1 MTMRE
6 KRHSRNES
14 SRGTA
19 LLLAVCCALLGIFLF
34 LLYRSESGPDEA
46 ETSTSVDEEV
56 IVVDGV
62 EYVPKKNIKSY
73 LFIGT
78 DDKVEEGEGYVTG
91 GQCDVLQ
98 VLVVDRSH
106 RRYRRLSI
114 NRNTMMDVHSYDED
128 GEDLGTTYC
137 QIALAH
143 SSGDGGITSCQYT
156 IEAVSEYLHG
166 VQFDYYARVGLN
178 SLRDINHL
186 LGGVSVTIED
196 DFSRSDPT
204 LVQGE
209 TVLLS
214 DEQAYHFLH
223 DRTNVGD
230 GSNEGRMRRQEAY
243 LNSARGRVM
252 ELLKTDKN
260 FPKTAFQTL
269 NEIAL
274 TNMNEKEFGRLLNVA
289 SSYEAEE
296 NVEITGTIGEDEFAF
311 ATFESDPESVQD
323 AVLALFYERKDQ

>member
-1 MTMRE
+1 M
-6 KRHSRNES
+6 
-14 SRGTA
+14 
-19 LLLAVCCALLGIFLF
+19 LLLAICCTLLALFLF
-34 LLYRSESGPDEA
+34 LLYRSESKPDEA
-46 ETSTSVDEEV
+46 EASTSMDEEV

-73 LFIGT
+73 LFIGI
-78 DDKVEEGEGYVTG
+78 DDKAEAGEGYVTG

-143 SSGDGGITSCQYT
+143 SSGDGGITSCQYAMQ
-156 IEAVSEYLHG
+156 AVSEYLYG
-166 VQFDYYARVGLN
+166 AQFDYYARVGL
-178 SLRDINHL
+178 SSVGDINHL

-196 DFSRSDPT
+196 DFSQSDPT
-204 LVQGE
+204 LVAGR
-209 TVLLS
+209 TVCLT
-214 DEQAYHFLH
+214 DEQAQHFLH
-223 DRTNVGD
+223 DRINVGD

-243 LNSARGRVM
+243 LNSARSRVM

-269 NEIAL
+269 NKISL
-274 TNMNEKEFGRLLNVA
+274 TNMNEKEFGRLLNVV

-296 NVEITGTIGEDEFAF
+296 NVEITGSVGEDEFEF
-311 ATFESDPESVQD
+311 ATFESDPESVRD
-323 AVLALFYERKDQ
+323 AVLTLFYERKDQEK